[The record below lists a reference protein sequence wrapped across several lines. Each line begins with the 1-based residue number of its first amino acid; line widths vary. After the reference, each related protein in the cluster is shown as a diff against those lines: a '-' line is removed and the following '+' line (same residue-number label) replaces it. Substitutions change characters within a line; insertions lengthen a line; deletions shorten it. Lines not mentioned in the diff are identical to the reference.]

1 MTSMKKYISSILALG
16 VATLAGAQGLNKEI
30 TIEKEIVPE
39 QRAATRL
46 PVTHSLITPKVTQTI
61 PTFSSNGV
69 NAGISPEL
77 QLLDPAATADTLTPS
92 PYRGYASVGYFP
104 SYNLGASA
112 GYRLIDDS
120 RTLLGAWLQF
130 NGYSYDRDAVTRAD
144 NADNKTN
151 VSDNSFK
158 LGVDFARSL
167 TRTGVLSANF
177 NFGYGKNKF
186 NDDDRY
192 TRTAT
197 QFLLDADWKGTS
209 GAVNYNVG
217 AFGGYFG
224 NSMDENSNSPFS
236 QTTYGG
242 RLGAEYLGLSLD
254 VSALLSSYSRDVD
267 NVNTENPGLIS
278 INPSYTYKKADL
290 LVHLGLKADF
300 SINSGKSFRVAPDVR
315 LEYRPDPM
323 FAFYVAADGGVKVNT
338 MASVYDIS
346 HFINP
351 TFVYGNSYVPMDLRG
366 GFIVGPFRGGSLEIF
381 GGYAKA
387 DDWLMTAYD
396 IMDVEDVKAWHAGA
410 RLAYNYRD
418 IVAAKASVEFAPSS
432 GNKVYYLWRDRA
444 KTVADIS
451 VEAHPIDKLTLEAGW
466 ELRTGRR
473 LSDELHIIGGTE
485 LRDLGNVSNL
495 SFGAAYRITEP
506 FTVFARGENLL
517 AKKWDLMGWLP
528 ANGVCG
534 LVGVSYKF

>member
-197 QFLLDADWKGTS
+197 QFLLDA
-209 GAVNYNVG
+209 
-217 AFGGYFG
+217 
-224 NSMDENSNSPFS
+224 E
-236 QTTYGG
+236 
-242 RLGAEYLGLSLD
+242 R
-254 VSALLSSYSRDVD
+254 
-267 NVNTENPGLIS
+267 
-278 INPSYTYKKADL
+278 
-290 LVHLGLKADF
+290 
-300 SINSGKSFRVAPDVR
+300 
-315 LEYRPDPM
+315 
-323 FAFYVAADGGVKVNT
+323 
-338 MASVYDIS
+338 
-346 HFINP
+346 
-351 TFVYGNSYVPMDLRG
+351 
-366 GFIVGPFRGGSLEIF
+366 GSLRRIF
-381 GGYAKA
+381 RQFHG
-387 DDWLMTAYD
+387 
-396 IMDVEDVKAWHAGA
+396 
-410 RLAYNYRD
+410 
-418 IVAAKASVEFAPSS
+418 
-432 GNKVYYLWRDRA
+432 
-444 KTVADIS
+444 
-451 VEAHPIDKLTLEAGW
+451 
-466 ELRTGRR
+466 
-473 LSDELHIIGGTE
+473 
-485 LRDLGNVSNL
+485 
-495 SFGAAYRITEP
+495 
-506 FTVFARGENLL
+506 
-517 AKKWDLMGWLP
+517 
-528 ANGVCG
+528 
-534 LVGVSYKF
+534 